1 MRSIQNADISNTD
14 LLTGG
19 ISSLALCHNGWSVE
33 DCLDQFERLTKQ
45 AFELHHFSY
54 FRWLSQLRAILISL
68 ITDGI
73 YPARN
78 LEAVLQEVFG
88 SDKSILDCSSA
99 TAMGTKIGITVST
112 MKPAPFIFTNY
123 NGLGDRED
131 KKYEKYG
138 ILLGNALVWEM

>member
-1 MRSIQNADISNTD
+1 MLIHPILILFA
-14 LLTGG
+14 GG

-33 DCLDQFERLTKQ
+33 DCIDHFEYLAKQ

-54 FRWLSQLRAILISL
+54 FRWLSRLRAILISL

-73 YPARN
+73 YPAHN
-78 LEAVLQEVFG
+78 LEVVLQEVFG
-88 SDKSILDCSSA
+88 SNKSILDCSSA
-99 TAMGTKIGITVST
+99 TSMGIKIGITVST

-123 NGLGDRED
+123 NGLGDREG

-138 ILLGNALVWEM
+138 VLLGNALVWEM